1 MTARVRVLAFDT
13 TLVMSWLLLMGF
25 GLVMVTSASIAM
37 GDHYLTRHAIYVVV
51 GLAAFAVAL
60 AVPLQVW
67 QASYR
72 FAWLAAVIVCVLVLI
87 PGIGH
92 EVNGAKR
99 WIDLGPATF
108 QASEAARFLFVIY
121 MAGYLARFHEQLRD
135 DVMILIRPLLAVAV
149 IAVLLLREPDFG
161 SVVVLGASACGL
173 LFLAG
178 ARLRHFLGA
187 GVLSVGVLAVI
198 LLWEP
203 YRVERLFSFTDPWA
217 SAFGS
222 GYQLTQALI
231 AFGRGEV
238 FGLGLGEGIQKLFYL
253 PEAHNDFIFAV
264 IAEEL
269 GMIGALLLMSTLAFV
284 VVRILRIGRNALALQ
299 QPFGGFLC
307 YGVALIIGIQSLIN
321 LGVNTGVLPT
331 KGLTLPFVSYGGN
344 SLIVCC
350 AMLGV
355 VCRVQ
360 LELIQA
366 PAASFKKPAAS
377 FKKPAASYKKSAA
390 SRKKPGASHQ
400 APAASLKKKAR
411 RR

>member
-1 MTARVRVLAFDT
+1 MTARVQIPSFDT
-13 TLVMSWLLLMGF
+13 PLVMSWLLLLGF
-25 GLVMVTSASIAM
+25 GVVMVTSASIAM
-37 GDHYLTRHAIYVVV
+37 GDRYFTRHAIYVVF
-51 GLAAFAVAL
+51 GLATFGMAL
-60 AVPLQVW
+60 TIPLKLW
-67 QASYR
+67 QSSYR
-72 FAWLAAVIVCVLVLI
+72 LAWLAAVVVCVLVLI

-92 EVNGAKR
+92 EVNGARR

-121 MAGYLARFHEQLRD
+121 MAGYLARFHDQLRD
-135 DVMILIRPLLAVAV
+135 DPLILLRPLLAVAV
-149 IAVLLLREPDFG
+149 IGVLLLREPDFG

-178 ARLRHFLGA
+178 ARLRHFLLAGALSA
-187 GVLSVGVLAVI
+187 GVLLVI
-198 LLWEP
+198 LFWEP
-203 YRVERLFSFTDPWA
+203 YRVQRMFSFTDPWA
-217 SAFGS
+217 TAFGS

-269 GMIGALLLMSTLAFV
+269 GLVGALLLMGTLAFL
-284 VVRILRIGRNALALQ
+284 VVRILRIGRRAIVLH
-299 QPFGGFLC
+299 QPFAGYLC
-307 YGVALIIGIQSLIN
+307 YGVALIVGLQCLIN
-321 LGVNTGVLPT
+321 LGVNSGVLPT

-355 VCRVQ
+355 VCRAQ
-360 LELIQA
+360 LELSEVRA
-366 PAASFKKPAAS
+366 PAAFHVRKALAV
-377 FKKPAASYKKSAA
+377 FRV
-390 SRKKPGASHQ
+390 SRKKS
-400 APAASLKKKAR
+400 R

>member
-1 MTARVRVLAFDT
+1 VLAFDT

-37 GDHYLTRHAIYVVV
+37 GDNFLTRHAIYVVA
-51 GLAAFAVAL
+51 GLAAFAVAF
-60 AVPLQVW
+60 AVPLRVW

-72 FAWLAAVIVCVLVLI
+72 FAWLAAVVLCVLVLI

-99 WIDLGPATF
+99 WIDLGPVTF
-108 QASEAARFLFVIY
+108 QASEAARFLFVVY

-187 GVLSVGVLAVI
+187 GALSVGVLAVI
-198 LLWEP
+198 LFWEP

-231 AFGRGEV
+231 AFGRSGD
-238 FGLGLGEGIQKLFYL
+238 FGQ
-253 PEAHNDFIFAV
+253 
-264 IAEEL
+264 
-269 GMIGALLLMSTLAFV
+269 IG
-284 VVRILRIGRNALALQ
+284 VVR
-299 QPFGGFLC
+299 PVFE
-307 YGVALIIGIQSLIN
+307 
-321 LGVNTGVLPT
+321 VLTESTP
-331 KGLTLPFVSYGGN
+331 S
-344 SLIVCC
+344 
-350 AMLGV
+350 V
-355 VCRVQ
+355 VKWARA
-360 LELIQA
+360 ELIAVSPTERAA
-366 PAASFKKPAAS
+366 PVRCEHVNRVENVDERSLNS
-377 FKKPAASYKKSAA
+377 
-390 SRKKPGASHQ
+390 GAGERETS
-400 APAASLKKKAR
+400 PLSLLGDE
-411 RR
+411 

>member
-1 MTARVRVLAFDT
+1 MTARVPVLAFDT

-37 GDHYLTRHAIYVVV
+37 GDNFLTRHAIYVVV
-51 GLAAFAVAL
+51 GLAAFAVAF
-60 AVPLQVW
+60 AVPLRVW

-72 FAWLAAVIVCVLVLI
+72 FAWLAAVVLCVLVLI

-99 WIDLGPATF
+99 WIDLGPVTF
-108 QASEAARFLFVIY
+108 QASEAVRFLFVVY

-178 ARLRHFLGA
+178 ARLRHFLAAGA
-187 GVLSVGVLAVI
+187 LSVGVLAVI
-198 LLWEP
+198 LFWEP

-269 GMIGALLLMSTLAFV
+269 GMLGALSLMAMLAFL
-284 VVRILRIGRNALALQ
+284 VVRILRIARKAIALHH
-299 QPFGGFLC
+299 PFAGYLC
-307 YGVALIIGIQSLIN
+307 YGVALTIGLQTLIN

-331 KGLTLPFVSYGGN
+331 KGLTLPFVSFGGN

-355 VCRVQ
+355 VCRAQ
-360 LELIQA
+360 REL
-366 PAASFKKPAAS
+366 
-377 FKKPAASYKKSAA
+377 
-390 SRKKPGASHQ
+390 Q
-400 APAASLKKKAR
+400 APAASLKKPAASLRKPAAAYKAPAAGHKKPVAKRAR